1 MRHAFFSI
9 QNFCIVCDTQYLS
22 FKMFIMFVTQLYCTQ
37 HLTITFSYCSYIYK
51 KVLSCIFKI
60 NKYIKN
66 RNVIPVIIIEKCQM
80 LSYHYQKKSYH
91 YQIYHCLKVKP
102 SFHEKLFQRE
112 KNTLLW
118 IYARRLSGHLQFNGR
133 WKSSV
138 VGLNWNPC
146 VDIKDRKE
154 RGANII
160 VS

>member
-1 MRHAFFSI
+1 MFATCILFHSK
-9 QNFCIVCDTQYLS
+9 FCIICDAQYLS
-22 FKMFIMFVTQLYCTQ
+22 FKIFLMFVTQLYCTQ

-102 SFHEKLFQRE
+102 SFHEKLFQRQ
-112 KNTLLW
+112 KNKLVMNLCPATF
-118 IYARRLSGHLQFNGR
+118 RSF
-133 WKSSV
+133 V
-138 VGLNWNPC
+138 VQWSAKIASC
-146 VDIKDRKE
+146 
-154 RGANII
+154 
-160 VS
+160 